1 MAVGAQL
8 SKDGVTRE
16 REMNSLSLVT
26 VIVILA
32 TVTMTFGAMIAVF
45 FYRSLAPR
53 FWGHLKISPILWL
66 TTAILVV
73 SSFTFEKARQ
83 RLAQNDQIGFH
94 RLIRWTTGLAV
105 AFLVGQAAAGFQ
117 ILHSGVVLANN
128 PHSWFIFLFSG
139 LHGIHIVAGLIGLAY
154 LLIRTKEP
162 ASGPRFQMTT
172 RVVARS
178 VSICWHYLDF
188 LWLLMFTLLLLWK
201 R

>member
-1 MAVGAQL
+1 MPTELQL
-8 SKDGVTRE
+8 GKDGETRE
-16 REMNSLSLVT
+16 REMTSLSLVT
-26 VIVILA
+26 VTVILA

-53 FWGHLKISPILWL
+53 FWGHLAIPPILWL
-66 TTAILVV
+66 TTGILLA
-73 SSFTFEKARQ
+73 SSITFEKARQ
-83 RLAQNDQIGFH
+83 RLGQQDQIGFH
-94 RLIRWTTGLAV
+94 RLLRWTTGLAV
-105 AFLVGQAAAGFQ
+105 AFLLGQTAAGFQ

-139 LHGIHIVAGLIGLAY
+139 LHGIHIIAGLIGLVY
-154 LLIRTKEP
+154 LLVRTREP

-188 LWLLMFTLLLLWK
+188 LWVLLFTLLLLWK

>member
-1 MAVGAQL
+1 MPIEVQL
-8 SKDGVTRE
+8 GKDGVVRE
-16 REMNSLSLVT
+16 REMTSLSLVT

-45 FYRSLAPR
+45 LYRSLAPQ
-53 FWGHLKISPILWL
+53 FWGHLVISPLLWL
-66 TTAILVV
+66 TTGILLV
-73 SSFTFEKARQ
+73 SSITFEKARQ
-83 RLAQNDQIGFH
+83 HLVQNDQAGFY
-94 RLIRWTTGLAV
+94 RLLRWTTVLAV
-105 AFLVGQAAAGFQ
+105 MFLLGQIAAGFQ
-117 ILHSGVVLANN
+117 ILHSGVVLAKN

-139 LHGIHIVAGLIGLAY
+139 LHGVHIVAGLIGLGY
-154 LLIRTKEP
+154 LLLRTREP

-188 LWLLMFTLLLLWK
+188 LWLLMFMLLLLWK

>member
-1 MAVGAQL
+1 MAVGAQP
-8 SKDGVTRE
+8 SKDGVIRE

-45 FYRSLAPR
+45 VYRSQAPK
-53 FWGHLKISPILWL
+53 FWGHLKLSPILWL
-66 TTAILVV
+66 TTVILLA

-83 RLAQNDQIGFH
+83 YLAQNDQVGFH

-105 AFLVGQAAAGFQ
+105 AFLVGQVAAGFQ

-139 LHGIHIVAGLIGLAY
+139 LHGIHIVAGLIGLVY

-162 ASGPRFQMTT
+162 AGGPRFQMTT

-188 LWLLMFTLLLLWK
+188 LWLLMFALLLLWK

>member
-1 MAVGAQL
+1 MALEVQL
-8 SKDGVTRE
+8 GKDGVVRE
-16 REMNSLSLVT
+16 REMTSLSLVT

-32 TVTMTFGAMIAVF
+32 TITMTFGAMIVVF
-45 FYRSLAPR
+45 FYRSLAPQ

-66 TTAILVV
+66 TTAILLI

-83 RLAQNDQIGFH
+83 RLTRNDQVGFH
-94 RLIRWTTGLAV
+94 RLTRWTTGLAV
-105 AFLVGQAAAGFQ
+105 AFLFGQIAAGYQ
-117 ILHSGVVLANN
+117 MLHSGVVLARN

-139 LHGIHIVAGLIGLAY
+139 LHGVHIIAGLIGLGY
-154 LLIRTKEP
+154 LLLRTREP
-162 ASGPRFQMTT
+162 ASGPRYQMTT

-188 LWLLMFTLLLLWK
+188 LWLLMFALLLLWK

>member
-1 MAVGAQL
+1 MPAEAQL
-8 SKDGVTRE
+8 GKDGVIRE
-16 REMNSLSLVT
+16 REMTSLSLVT

-45 FYRSLAPR
+45 VYRSLAPQ
-53 FWGHLKISPILWL
+53 FWGHLTLSPLLWL
-66 TTAILVV
+66 TTGILLT
-73 SSFTFEKARQ
+73 SSITFEKARQ
-83 RLAQNDQIGFH
+83 RLVQNDQVGFH
-94 RLIRWTTGLAV
+94 WLMRWTTGLAV
-105 AFLVGQAAAGFQ
+105 MFLLGQIAAGFQ
-117 ILHSGVVLANN
+117 ILHSGVILAQN

-139 LHGIHIVAGLIGLAY
+139 LHGVHIVAGLIGLGY
-154 LLIRTKEP
+154 LLLRTREP

-188 LWLLMFTLLLLWK
+188 LWLLMFMLLLLWK

>member
-1 MAVGAQL
+1 MPIEVQ
-8 SKDGVTRE
+8 SDKDGATRE
-16 REMNSLSLVT
+16 REMTSLSLVT

-45 FYRSLAPR
+45 FYRSLAPQ
-53 FWGHLKISPILWL
+53 FWGHLTIPPLLWL
-66 TTAILVV
+66 TTGILLT
-73 SSFTFEKARQ
+73 SSVTFEKARQ
-83 RLAQNDQIGFH
+83 HLAVNDQIGFH
-94 RLIRWTTGLAV
+94 RLMRWTTGLGV
-105 AFLVGQAAAGFQ
+105 MFLLGQIAAALQ

-139 LHGIHIVAGLIGLAY
+139 LHGAHIVAGLIGLGY
-154 LLIRTKEP
+154 LLLRTKEP